1 MYVAARLAA
10 GLAAACF
17 FAAARRAAGLVAA
30 AFFAAAC
37 FFTGFFVMER
47 TLQAPRNVVNG
58 GMRIVAAAL
67 VLLAGLALPP
77 APPVR
82 AQALDAAS
90 REALGATL
98 RMLQDPALRGAA
110 ISGSPQAG
118 AADRQLQSLGGS
130 PQLTQELYGL
140 AAEIFA
146 DLARGTGG
154 DVQRMTEALERGRT
168 DPAGFAAMLSP
179 ATLQKLRELS
189 VKISDRPR

>member
-10 GLAAACF
+10 GFAAAF
-17 FAAARRAAGLVAA
+17 FAPARRAAGFVAA
-30 AFFAAAC
+30 AFFAAA
-37 FFTGFFVMER
+37 FLFTGFFVMER

-140 AAEIFA
+140 AAEIVA

>member
-10 GLAAACF
+10 GFAAAF
-17 FAAARRAAGLVAA
+17 FAPARRAAGFVAA
-30 AFFAAAC
+30 AFLAAA
-37 FFTGFFVMER
+37 FLFTGFFVMER

-154 DVQRMTEALERGRT
+154 DVQRMSEALERGRT

>member
-1 MYVAARLAA
+1 
-10 GLAAACF
+10 
-17 FAAARRAAGLVAA
+17 
-30 AFFAAAC
+30 
-37 FFTGFFVMER
+37 ME
-47 TLQAPRNVVNG
+47 

-67 VLLAGLALPP
+67 VLLAGLTLPP
-77 APPVR
+77 APPAH

-98 RMLQDPALRGAA
+98 RMLQDPAQRGAA

-146 DLARGTGG
+146 DLTRGTGG

>member
-10 GLAAACF
+10 GFAAAF
-17 FAAARRAAGLVAA
+17 FAPARRAAGFVAA
-30 AFFAAAC
+30 AFLAAA
-37 FFTGFFVMER
+37 FLFTGFFVMER

>member
-1 MYVAARLAA
+1 VYVAARLAA
-10 GLAAACF
+10 GFAAAF
-17 FAAARRAAGLVAA
+17 FAPARRAAGFVAA
-30 AFFAAAC
+30 AFLAAA
-37 FFTGFFVMER
+37 FLFTGFFVMER

-154 DVQRMTEALERGRT
+154 DVQRMSEALERGRT

>member
-10 GLAAACF
+10 GFAAAF
-17 FAAARRAAGLVAA
+17 FAPARRAAGFVAA
-30 AFFAAAC
+30 AFFAAA
-37 FFTGFFVMER
+37 FLFTGFFFMER

-118 AADRQLQSLGGS
+118 AADGQLQSLGGS

-140 AAEIFA
+140 AAEVFA

-154 DVQRMTEALERGRT
+154 DVQKMSEALERGRT

-189 VKISDRPR
+189 VKVSDRPR

>member
-10 GLAAACF
+10 GFAAAF
-17 FAAARRAAGLVAA
+17 FAPARRAAGFVAA
-30 AFFAAAC
+30 AFLAAA
-37 FFTGFFVMER
+37 FLFTGFFVMER

-146 DLARGTGG
+146 DLTRGTGG

>member
-10 GLAAACF
+10 GFAAAF
-17 FAAARRAAGLVAA
+17 FAPARRAAGFVAA
-30 AFFAAAC
+30 AFL
-37 FFTGFFVMER
+37 FTGFFVMER

-154 DVQRMTEALERGRT
+154 DVQRMSEALERGRT